1 MFKPTALAASLA
13 VGVATVGGVAFF
25 AMDSA
30 QSTADKSTTT
40 TTAGSGTITTS
51 PNASSNGNSGT
62 GNNGNGNGNGAA
74 GNSGHPIGVTWTIDS
89 PLQPGRLGTLAAR
102 ISNQNNQA
110 INVQSV
116 SAVVNSAS
124 KAGCD
129 KTWLTVGSFSGS
141 QPVAANSSAIVN
153 LTIQLVDNTV
163 NQNACKGAKF
173 NLTVNATAVQA

>member
-1 MFKPTALAASLA
+1 MLKPTALAASLA
-13 VGVATVGGVAFF
+13 LGVATVGGVAFF
-25 AMDSA
+25 ATDSA
-30 QSTADKSTTT
+30 QSSPDMTTT
-40 TTAGSGTITTS
+40 TSGSGTITTS
-51 PNASSNGNSGT
+51 PNVSSSNSGT

-153 LTIQLVDNTV
+153 LTIRLVDNTV
-163 NQNACKGAKF
+163 NQNACKGAAF